1 MLKLCK
7 NWYNLL
13 EDEFKKPY
21 FLNLQQKLTQ
31 EYQNYTIYP
40 EIDKVFTALNYVK
53 YQDVKVVIIGQDP
66 YHEPNQ
72 AMGMSFSVPSTTKI
86 PPSLVNIFKEIKT
99 DLGIICENSG
109 DLSRWA
115 KQGILLL
122 NAVLTVRKGQA
133 NSHKGYGWENL
144 TSKIVQLLNQRQDPV
159 IFVLWGGNAK
169 AFLPY
174 ITNRQ
179 HYILTSA
186 HPSPLSAYNGF
197 FGCKHFSKINNILTS
212 LNKQTINWK

>member
-13 EDEFKKPY
+13 QDEFKKPY
-21 FLNLQQKLTQ
+21 FLTLQQKLSD
-31 EYQNYTIYP
+31 EYSKYTIYP
-40 EIDKVFTALNYVK
+40 PMEKVFTALNYVK
-53 YQDVKVVIIGQDP
+53 YDDVKVVIIGQDP

-72 AMGMSFSVPSTTKI
+72 AMGMSFSVPNETQI
-86 PPSLVNIFKEIKT
+86 PPSLVNIFKEIHS
-99 DLGIICENSG
+99 DIGIECTKSG

-133 NSHKGYGWENL
+133 NSHKGFGWENF
-144 TSKIVQLLNQRQDPV
+144 TSQVVKLLNQRQDPV

-169 AFLPY
+169 SFMPL
-174 ITNRQ
+174 ITNKH
-179 HYILTSA
+179 HYVLTSA

-197 FGCKHFSKINNILTS
+197 FGCKHFSKINEILTS
-212 LNKQTINWK
+212 LNKQPIDWH